1 MATTTTTTVR
11 TIFSELQSHKLPSRL
26 TDSTPLIK
34 LRFCFSHALPQLV
47 PKGWK
52 FEPSDKEL
60 IVHYLANKIFN
71 RPSPI
76 NKINEVN
83 LYKFHPESLATTYKP
98 YGKKVKEWYFYTPR
112 DRSIK
117 NGTRPNRAAG
127 GGYWKATGRDK
138 PIISKKNVVDEWI
151 NNEKKIIGYRRRWCI
166 TRGRLLEDIRLIGL
180 CTISFKSMTLPINL
194 KSPSDMKLD
203 DCVLCKIYKKSP
215 PKTRLETDPSTSNE
229 VIPNWSSMKTFLS
242 ATIYSVLIKMPSKS
256 ISTRFYVIPNPTWE
270 IVSLQA
276 PSQLLV
282 FMNKTPLAPSHTEFE

>member
-1 MATTTTTTVR
+1 MNSSIYGGA
-11 TIFSELQSHKLPSRL
+11 QA
-26 TDSTPLIK
+26 DLIVCDNEVY
-34 LRFCFSHALPQLV
+34 LNSF

-112 DRSIK
+112 DRKYK

-151 NNEKKIIGYRRRWCI
+151 NNEKKIIGYKKALVYYEGKAP
-166 TRGRLLEDIRLIGL
+166 RGYKTDWIMHEYRL
-180 CTISFKSMTLPINL
+180 KSMTLPINL

-229 VIPNWSSMKTFLS
+229 SYTKLELNEDFLVCDDLLSVDQNALQKYIDSFLCDPESNLGNSVTSS
-242 ATIYSVLIKMPSKS
+242 SV
-256 ISTRFYVIPNPTWE
+256 T
-270 IVSLQA
+270 
-276 PSQLLV
+276 
-282 FMNKTPLAPSHTEFE
+282 